1 MDSALARWSAVALC
15 VSTALFAILVAVV
28 LLWDDA
34 DRLDVRFVAW
44 VNRTAPESLVDAMR
58 VATYTGSALVLVVVA
73 LVSGGLLAR
82 RGRAHAA
89 ALVVAATVGGLVTTQ
104 ILKAAVRRTRPELD
118 EPYVQLTTYA
128 FPSGHALAATA
139 TYGALAIVLYT
150 SLRARRERRLLL
162 AGFAALIVLVAASRV
177 VLGAHYLLD
186 VLAGTVGGVALL
198 SALVLAFGLG
208 SYRRFRFGV
217 RRDEQ
222 TQRPGIDA

>member
-1 MDSALARWSAVALC
+1 MDSALARRSAVALC

-139 TYGALAIVLYT
+139 THTARWRSCSTRRCECGASVV
-150 SLRARRERRLLL
+150 SSSR
-162 AGFAALIVLVAASRV
+162 ASR
-177 VLGAHYLLD
+177 
-186 VLAGTVGGVALL
+186 
-198 SALVLAFGLG
+198 
-208 SYRRFRFGV
+208 R
-217 RRDEQ
+217 
-222 TQRPGIDA
+222 